1 VGIGTG
7 TRATPR
13 LATRLILATL
23 GLLLPL
29 YIILIA
35 GYAAGVSEQ
44 RTSEV
49 ANSVVLG
56 QMAASVID
64 GFRRDLR
71 GIVLAT
77 SLEFG
82 DRAQPLDQ
90 NSLGPYLDTLARDY
104 PMLRALFVTD
114 PQGRVVASRDNVG
127 VGTDVASRPYIIAL
141 QAGVDSVWSGALSGL
156 QTGAATIA
164 HGRAI
169 RGADGTTRGF
179 VIAALHPQT
188 FIDQLPVALAP
199 DARLVLVDERGR
211 VLFVS
216 ERVSVDQL
224 DDLSGSPLMRTAL
237 DGSTVRLDGEATPFA
252 SGPQYGALV
261 PVGNSGWVVGYT
273 RPVTALE
280 SALRDRLLQQALA
293 ITVVMGA
300 AAVIIAYLTRRL
312 LRPLR
317 TLVAAAGAV
326 ARGERARVGVEGGD
340 ADVLAL
346 AGAMDEMSRAVADR
360 EEALRDETR
369 LVETLRNVGETLAAE
384 LDLERLVQAATDAA
398 TDVTGAAY
406 GAFFYNLIDEHG
418 ESYTLY
424 TLSGAPREAFEH
436 FPMPRITAI
445 FGPTYR
451 GEGVVRLD
459 DVTQDER
466 YGHNVP
472 YKGMPEGHL
481 PVRSYL
487 AVPVVSRSGEVLG
500 GLFFGHSRVGVFTE
514 RAERLATG
522 IAAQAAVA
530 IDNARLYRQA
540 QEAIR
545 LRDQFLSIASHELRT
560 PIAAIK
566 ATAQAALRA
575 RSRGVLDEERVDR
588 SFQSIAATTD
598 HVARL
603 ASDLLDVA
611 RLRSGSMPML
621 RESIALGPL
630 LERLANAY
638 RDQWADQHELIVYG
652 GAESAPVAGDRD
664 RLEQVFANLLDNA
677 AKYSPLGSPIRLT
690 IATEGG
696 GVRIAVID
704 RGIGLPEGTAHTLF
718 QPFSRAP
725 NAVARHI
732 QGLGLGLY
740 IARQVIENHAGRIWC
755 ESSGE
760 GEGSTFYVWLPLVT
774 SDQRIVEA
782 VVPVR
787 QVGT

>member
-1 VGIGTG
+1 MGST

-35 GYAAGVSEQ
+35 GYAAGLREQ

-64 GFRRDLR
+64 GFRRDLH
-71 GIVLAT
+71 GIVLPV
-77 SLEFG
+77 SLAFG

-90 NSLGPYLDTLARDY
+90 DTVGPYLDTLARDY

-127 VGTDVASRPYIIAL
+127 VGTDVASRPYIVAL
-141 QAGVDSVWSGALSGL
+141 QAGADNVWSGGLAGL
-156 QTGAATIA
+156 QTGTATIA

-169 RGADGTTRGF
+169 RGPDGIPRGF
-179 VIAALHPQT
+179 VIAAVQPQV

-211 VLFVS
+211 VLFAS
-216 ERVSVDQL
+216 EGMSVDPL
-224 DDLSGSPLMRTAL
+224 DDLSGSPLLRTAL
-237 DGSTVRLDGEATPFA
+237 DGSIVRLDGEETPFA

-261 PVGNSGWVVGYT
+261 PVGTSGWLVGYT
-273 RPVTALE
+273 RPVAALE

-293 ITVVMGA
+293 ITVVMGVA
-300 AAVIIAYLTRRL
+300 AAIIAYLTRRL

-317 TLVAAAGAV
+317 TLVAAAAAV

-346 AGAMDEMSRAVADR
+346 AAAMDEMSRAVADR

-398 TDVTGAAY
+398 TDVTGAAF

-424 TLSGAPREAFEH
+424 TLSGAPREAFGH
-436 FPMPRITAI
+436 FPMPRNTAL

-472 YKGMPEGHL
+472 YKGMPEAHL

-588 SFQSIAATTD
+588 SFQSIATTSD

-621 RESIALGPL
+621 SESIALGPR
-630 LERLANAY
+630 LERLANAF
-638 RDQWADQHELIVYG
+638 RDQWEDQHELIVYG
-652 GAESAPVAGDRD
+652 GAEPAAVAGDPD

-690 IATEGG
+690 IATEANGL
-696 GVRIAVID
+696 RIAVID
-704 RGIGLPEGTAHTLF
+704 RGIGLPEGSAHMLF

-740 IARQVIENHAGRIWC
+740 IARQVIENHGGRIWC
-755 ESSGE
+755 ESAGE

-774 SDQRIVEA
+774 SGEQVDDA
-782 VVPVR
+782 DVPVR
-787 QVGT
+787 YVRT